1 MNKNTILVLAL
12 FAIILSCSAK
22 LYLEDLEEVEEE
34 QEMELYTTKG
44 GSSKGKTSAGKSTKN
59 SGSKGKASSGK

>member
-22 LYLEDLEEVEEE
+22 LYLEDLEEVEEVEEE

-44 GSSKGKTSAGKSTKN
+44 GSSKGKASAGKSTKN
-59 SGSKGKASSGK
+59 SGSKGK